1 MNTIR
6 NHAVK
11 AIAVALTAAIV
22 LVGNPLT
29 TRANGGGKKSTS
41 LTDAQVSVKYEGTK
55 DNSIVFKVDFENPTG
70 EKFWLIIKNDNG
82 DIFYHQQFSETH
94 FSKSVLFDNTDSDIH
109 PTFVIRAGDSNS
121 EIVRE
126 FQVSKTLIETTLA
139 TSL

>member
-6 NHAVK
+6 NRAIK

-41 LTDAQVSVKYEGTK
+41 LTDAQVSVKYEGTT
-55 DNSIVFKVDFENPTG
+55 DNGIVFKVDFENPTG

-82 DIFYHQQFSETH
+82 DVVYHQQFSETH
-94 FSKSVLFDNTDSDIH
+94 FSKSVLFQNTASDIY
-109 PTFVIRAGDSNS
+109 PTFVIRSSDSNN
-121 EIVRE
+121 EIVRK
-126 FQVSKTLIETTLA
+126 FQISKTLTELMLA

>member
-82 DIFYHQQFSETH
+82 DVIYHQQFNDTH
-94 FSKSVLFDNTDSDIH
+94 FAKSVFFENTDTEIQ
-109 PTFVIRAGDSNS
+109 PTFVIRTGNNS
-121 EIVRE
+121 DIVRQ
-126 FQVSKTLIETTLA
+126 FHVNKTITENTIVTRL
-139 TSL
+139 

>member
-22 LVGNPLT
+22 VAGNPLT

-41 LTDAQVSVKYEGTK
+41 LTDAQVSVKYEGPT
-55 DNSIVFKVDFENPTG
+55 DNGIVFKVDFENPTG
-70 EKFWLIIKNDNG
+70 EKFWLIIRNDNG
-82 DIFYHQQFSETH
+82 DVVY
-94 FSKSVLFDNTDSDIH
+94 H
-109 PTFVIRAGDSNS
+109 PTFVIRANDSNN
-121 EIVRE
+121 EIVRK
-126 FQVSKTLIETTLA
+126 FQVSKTLTELTLA